1 MSTIT
6 ASPISGLTDE
16 QRDFQTAIRDFAE
29 RECGTAEQRERLTG
43 GYREL
48 HNQGIY
54 EQLGGL
60 GWLGVSIDEAYGGA
74 GAGMVDACIFL
85 EETMRG
91 LIPMAGYGVSLIVA
105 GAYERFGTEGQKQ
118 EILSGICRGRVEA
131 IAMSEPEAGSDVG
144 NLSCKAERTDDNGG
158 GYVLNGQKTW
168 ISAAHLADHILVVAR
183 SDSSGSKHDGL
194 TMLSVPTDAEG
205 IEIRSIETL
214 GGREVNDVFLT
225 DCHVPADR
233 VLGEAGGGWMQL
245 MAGLN
250 VERLILAAT
259 ALGIAQRAFDDVLD
273 YIKERQQ
280 FGRPIGSFQ
289 VLRHRIAD
297 LATELESTRL
307 LVYDVARK
315 VDEDPGRML
324 PREASMAKLKATEL
338 AKRCALEGMQ
348 MMGGYGYASEY
359 DMERHVRATLVMS
372 IYGGTNEIQRE
383 IVAKTY
389 GL

>member
-29 RECGTAEQRERLTG
+29 RECGTAEQREKLTHD
-43 GYREL
+43 YEEL

-54 EQLGGL
+54 EKLGEL
-60 GWLGVSIDEAYGGA
+60 GWLGVSIEEAYGGA

-91 LIPMAGYGVSLIVA
+91 LIPIAGYGVSLIVA
-105 GAYERFGTEGQKQ
+105 GAYERFGTEEQKQ
-118 EILSGICRGRVEA
+118 EMLSGIARGRVEA

-144 NLSCKAERTDDNGG
+144 NLSCKAEKSNG

-168 ISAAHLADHILVVAR
+168 ISAAHLADHILVIAR
-183 SDSSGSKHDGL
+183 SDSSGSKHEGL
-194 TMLSVPTDAEG
+194 TMLSVPTDADG
-205 IEIRSIETL
+205 IEIRGIQTL
-214 GGREVNDVFLT
+214 GGKEVNDVFLT
-225 DCHVPADR
+225 DCYVPDDR
-233 VLGEAGGGWMQL
+233 VLGEPGGGWMQL

-250 VERLILAAT
+250 VERLILGAT

-273 YIKERQQ
+273 YIKERKQ
-280 FGRPIGSFQ
+280 FGRPVGSFQ
-289 VLRHRIAD
+289 VLKHRIAD
-297 LATELESTRL
+297 LATELEATRL

-315 VDEDPGRML
+315 VDEDPARML

-338 AKRCALEGMQ
+338 AKQVALDGMQ

>member
-6 ASPISGLTDE
+6 ATPIRGLSDE

-29 RECGTAEQRERLTG
+29 RECGTAEQRENLTED
-43 GYREL
+43 YTEL
-48 HNQGIY
+48 HNQGVY
-54 EQLGGL
+54 EKLAEL
-60 GWLGVSIDEAYGGA
+60 GWLGVSIDEDYGGA

-91 LIPMAGYGVSLIVA
+91 LVPMAGYGVSLIVA
-105 GAYERFGTEGQKQ
+105 GAYERFGSEEQKR
-118 EILSGICRGRVEA
+118 EILTGICNGRVEA
-131 IAMSEPEAGSDVG
+131 IAMSEPGAGSDVG
-144 NLSCKAERTDDNGG
+144 ALSCRAESNNG

-168 ISAAHLADHILVVAR
+168 ISAAHIADHILVVAR
-183 SDSSGSKHDGL
+183 SDTSGSKHEGL

-205 IEIRSIETL
+205 IEIRGIQTL
-214 GGREVNDVFLT
+214 GGKEVNDVFLT
-225 DCHVPADR
+225 DCYVPAER

-289 VLRHRIAD
+289 VLKHRIAD
-297 LATELESTRL
+297 LATELEATRL
-307 LVYDVARK
+307 LVYEVARK
-315 VDEDPGRML
+315 VDDDPARML

-338 AKRCALEGMQ
+338 AKEVSLAGMQ

-383 IVAKTY
+383 IVSKTY

>member
-16 QRDFQTAIRDFAE
+16 QRNFQAAIRDFAE
-29 RECGTAEQRERLTG
+29 RECGTAEQREQLTNH
-43 GYREL
+43 YEEL
-48 HNQGIY
+48 HNQEIY
-54 EQLGGL
+54 EQLGEL
-60 GWLGVSIDEAYGGA
+60 GWLGVSVDEAYGGA
-74 GAGMVDACIFL
+74 GAGMVDACVFL

-91 LIPMAGYGVSLIVA
+91 LVPIAGYGVSLIVA
-105 GAYERFGTEGQKQ
+105 GAYERFGNEEQKQ

-131 IAMSEPEAGSDVG
+131 IAMSEPGAGSDVG
-144 NLSCKAERTDDNGG
+144 ALSCKAEKSSDDGG

-168 ISAAHLADHILVVAR
+168 ISAAHLADHILVIAR
-183 SDSSGSKHDGL
+183 SDNSGSKHEGL
-194 TMLSVPTDAEG
+194 TMFSVPTDAEG
-205 IEIRSIETL
+205 VEIRGIQTM
-214 GGREVNDVFLT
+214 GGKEVNDVFLT
-225 DCHVPADR
+225 DCFIADER
-233 VLGEAGGGWMQL
+233 VLGEPGNGWMQL

-259 ALGIAQRAFDDVLD
+259 ALGIGQRAFDDLLD
-273 YIKERQQ
+273 YVKERQQ
-280 FGRPIGSFQ
+280 FGRPVGSFQ
-289 VLRHRIAD
+289 SLKHRIAD
-297 LATELESTRL
+297 LATELECTRL

-315 VDEDPGRML
+315 VDADPAQML
-324 PREASMAKLKATEL
+324 PREASMAKLKATEV
-338 AKRCALEGMQ
+338 AKHVSLEGMQ

-383 IVAKTY
+383 IVSKTY

>member
-6 ASPISGLTDE
+6 ASPIRGLSDE

-29 RECGTAEQRERLTG
+29 RECGTAEQREKLSNN
-43 GYREL
+43 YEEL
-48 HNQGIY
+48 HNQEIY
-54 EQLGGL
+54 EKLGEL
-60 GWLGVSIDEAYGGA
+60 GWLGVSIDEEYGGA

-91 LIPMAGYGVSLIVA
+91 LVPIAGYGVSLIVA
-105 GAYERFGTEGQKQ
+105 GAYERFGNEAQKQ
-118 EILSGICRGRVEA
+118 AMLGGICKGRVEA
-131 IAMSEPEAGSDVG
+131 IAMSEPGAGSDVG
-144 NLSCKAERTDDNGG
+144 SLSCKAERTDDDGG

-168 ISAAHLADHILVVAR
+168 ISAAHLADHILVIAR
-183 SDSSGSKHDGL
+183 SDDSGSKHDGL

-205 IEIRSIETL
+205 VEIRGIQTL
-214 GGREVNDVFLT
+214 GGKEVNDVFLT
-225 DCHVPADR
+225 DCHIPEDQ

-289 VLRHRIAD
+289 VLKHRIAE
-297 LATELESTRL
+297 LATELEATRL
-307 LVYDVARK
+307 LVYDVAAK
-315 VDEDPGRML
+315 VDEDPARML

-338 AKRCALEGMQ
+338 AKQVALDGMQ

-383 IVAKTY
+383 IVSKTY

>member
-16 QRDFQTAIRDFAE
+16 QRNFQAAIRDFAE
-29 RECGTAEQRERLTG
+29 RECGTAEQREQLTNH
-43 GYREL
+43 YEEL
-48 HNQGIY
+48 HNQEIY
-54 EQLGGL
+54 EQLGEL
-60 GWLGVSIDEAYGGA
+60 GWLGVSVDEAYGGA
-74 GAGMVDACIFL
+74 GAGMVDACVFL

-91 LIPMAGYGVSLIVA
+91 LVPIAGYGVSLIVA
-105 GAYERFGTEGQKQ
+105 GAYERFGNEEQKQ

-131 IAMSEPEAGSDVG
+131 IAMSEPGAGSDVG
-144 NLSCKAERTDDNGG
+144 ALSCKAEKVDQNGG

-168 ISAAHLADHILVVAR
+168 ISAAHLADHILVIAR
-183 SDSSGSKHDGL
+183 SDNSGSKHEGL
-194 TMLSVPTDAEG
+194 TMFSVPTDAEG
-205 IEIRSIETL
+205 VEIRGIQTM
-214 GGREVNDVFLT
+214 GGKEVNDVFLT
-225 DCHVPADR
+225 DCFIADER
-233 VLGEAGGGWMQL
+233 VVGEPGNGWMQL

-259 ALGIAQRAFDDVLD
+259 ALGIGQRAFDDLLD
-273 YIKERQQ
+273 YVKERQQ
-280 FGRPIGSFQ
+280 FGRPVGSFQ
-289 VLRHRIAD
+289 SLKHRIAD
-297 LATELESTRL
+297 LATELECTRL

-315 VDEDPGRML
+315 VDADPAQML
-324 PREASMAKLKATEL
+324 PREASMAKLKATEV
-338 AKRCALEGMQ
+338 AKHVSLEGMQ

-383 IVAKTY
+383 IVSKTY

>member
-6 ASPISGLTDE
+6 ASPISGLSDE
-16 QRDFQTAIRDFAE
+16 QRDFQAAIRDFAE
-29 RECGTAEQRERLTG
+29 RECGTAEQRERLTE
-43 GYREL
+43 GYSEL
-48 HNQGIY
+48 HNQEIY
-54 EQLGGL
+54 EKLAEL
-60 GWLGVSIDEAYGGA
+60 GWLGVSIDERWGGA
-74 GAGMVDACIFL
+74 GGGMVDACIFL

-91 LIPMAGYGVSLIVA
+91 LVPMAGYGVSLIVA
-105 GAYERFGTEGQKQ
+105 GAYERFGTEQQKE
-118 EILSGICRGRVEA
+118 EILGGICRGRVEA

-144 NLSCKAERTDDNGG
+144 SLSCKAVVSDDNGG
-158 GYVLNGQKTW
+158 DYVLNGQKTW
-168 ISAAHLADHILVVAR
+168 ISAAHIADHVLVVAR
-183 SDSSGSKHDGL
+183 SDDSGSKHDGL
-194 TMLSVPTDAEG
+194 TMVSVPAGADG
-205 IEIRSIETL
+205 VEIRGIQTL
-214 GGREVNDVFLT
+214 GGKEVNDVFLT
-225 DCHVPADR
+225 DCRVAADR
-233 VLGEAGGGWMQL
+233 VLGEPGGGWMQL

-250 VERLILAAT
+250 VERLILAAS

-273 YIKERQQ
+273 YIKERKQ

-289 VLRHRIAD
+289 ALKHRIAD

-315 VDEDPGRML
+315 VDADPGRML
-324 PREASMAKLKATEL
+324 PREASMAKLQATEL
-338 AKRCALEGMQ
+338 AKRVALEGMQ

>member
-6 ASPISGLTDE
+6 AGPISGLTDE
-16 QRDFQTAIRDFAE
+16 QRDFQTAIRDFAD
-29 RECGTAEQRERLTG
+29 RECGTAEQREKLTS
-43 GYREL
+43 GYEEL
-48 HNQGIY
+48 HNQEIY
-54 EQLGGL
+54 EKLGEL
-60 GWLGVSIDEAYGGA
+60 GWLGVSIGEEYGGA

-91 LIPMAGYGVSLIVA
+91 LIPIAGYGVSLIVA
-105 GAYERFGTEGQKQ
+105 GAYERFGTEEQKQ
-118 EILSGICRGRVEA
+118 EILNGICRGRVEA

-144 NLSCKAERTDDNGG
+144 NLSCKAERVDGNGG

-168 ISAAHLADHILVVAR
+168 ISAAHLADHVLVVAR

-205 IEIRSIETL
+205 IDIRGIQTL
-214 GGREVNDVFLT
+214 GGKEVNDVFLT
-225 DCHVPADR
+225 DCHVAGDR

-273 YIKERQQ
+273 YIKERKQ
-280 FGRPIGSFQ
+280 FGRPVGSFQ
-289 VLRHRIAD
+289 VLKHRIAD
-297 LATELESTRL
+297 LATELEATRL

-315 VDEDPGRML
+315 VDEDPARML

-338 AKRCALEGMQ
+338 AKQVALEGMQ

-383 IVAKTY
+383 IVSKTY

>member
-6 ASPISGLTDE
+6 ASPIRGLTDE
-16 QRDFQTAIRDFAE
+16 QRDFQTAIRDFAD
-29 RECGTAEQRERLTG
+29 RECGTAEQRERLTDE
-43 GYREL
+43 YTEL
-48 HNQGIY
+48 HNQEIY
-54 EQLGGL
+54 EKLAEL
-60 GWLGVSIDEAYGGA
+60 GWLGVSIGEEYGGA

-105 GAYERFGTEGQKQ
+105 GAYERFGTEEQKQ
-118 EILSGICRGRVEA
+118 EILSGICKGRVEA
-131 IAMSEPEAGSDVG
+131 IAMSEPGAGSDVG
-144 NLSCKAERTDDNGG
+144 ALSCKAEKVDGNGG

-168 ISAAHLADHILVVAR
+168 ISAAHLADHILVIAR
-183 SDSSGSKHDGL
+183 SDNSGSKHDGL
-194 TMLSVPTDAEG
+194 TMLSVPTDADG
-205 IEIRSIETL
+205 VEIRGIQTL
-214 GGREVNDVFLT
+214 GGKEVNDVFLT
-225 DCHVPADR
+225 DCHVPEER

-297 LATELESTRL
+297 LATELEATRL
-307 LVYDVARK
+307 LVYDVAAK
-315 VDEDPGRML
+315 VDDDPARML

-338 AKRCALEGMQ
+338 AKQVALEGMQ

-383 IVAKTY
+383 IVSKTY

>member
-16 QRDFQTAIRDFAE
+16 QRDFQIAIRDFAD
-29 RECGTAEQRERLTG
+29 RECGTAEQREKLTH
-43 GYREL
+43 GYEEL
-48 HNQGIY
+48 HNQEIY
-54 EQLGGL
+54 EQLGEL
-60 GWLGVSIDEAYGGA
+60 GWLGVSIGEEYGGA

-91 LIPMAGYGVSLIVA
+91 LIPIAGYGVSLIVA
-105 GAYERFGTEGQKQ
+105 GAYERFGTEEQKQ
-118 EILSGICRGRVEA
+118 EILNGICRGRVEA

-144 NLSCKAERTDDNGG
+144 NLSCKAERVDGNGG
-158 GYVLNGQKTW
+158 GYVLNGQKSW
-168 ISAAHLADHILVVAR
+168 ISAAHLADHVLVVAR

-205 IEIRSIETL
+205 IEIRGIQTL
-214 GGREVNDVFLT
+214 GGKEVNDVFLT
-225 DCHVPADR
+225 DCHVAGDR

-259 ALGIAQRAFDDVLD
+259 ALGIAQRAFDDALD
-273 YIKERQQ
+273 YVKERKQ

-289 VLRHRIAD
+289 TLKHRIAD
-297 LATELESTRL
+297 LATELECTRL

-315 VDEDPGRML
+315 VDADPNRML

-338 AKRCALEGMQ
+338 AKQCSLEGMQ

-359 DMERHVRATLVMS
+359 DMERHVRASLVMS

-383 IVAKTY
+383 IVSKTY